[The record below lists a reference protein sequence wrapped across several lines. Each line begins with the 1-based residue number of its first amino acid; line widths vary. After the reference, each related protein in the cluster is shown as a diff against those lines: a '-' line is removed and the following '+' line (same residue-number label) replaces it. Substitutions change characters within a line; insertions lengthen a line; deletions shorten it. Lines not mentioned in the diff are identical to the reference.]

1 MTDLKNT
8 LRLPKLLLL
17 PAVFMLFCSF
27 DSCKK
32 KKQPVTTNDGTP
44 TTNCKIDYKAPRPLI
59 SYMRSGEFQYDW
71 FSGKM
76 DCEASDDSS
85 KFSFNVTLRMKK
97 DSAIWMLITD
107 PVIGIKIARVL
118 ITCDSVKFV
127 QYVTSNGLEEKCFKG
142 DFAILSK
149 LLQTDV
155 DLDMMQSLLVGNSVS
170 FYEEDEKLNSYIDK
184 DDCNYTLST
193 IRKRKLKKALDSPNP
208 PSDPFQTISLEPLTF
223 KILKIL
229 FIDAQNRTFTSTYSN
244 FQKVDSMS
252 FPNHA
257 IFYAKGVQKS
267 ARLEV
272 DYKKVSLAGPLEFP
286 FSFPEDCQPIPINDE
301 QQQPHH

>member
-272 DYKKVSLAGPLEFP
+272 DYKKISLAGPLEFP
-286 FSFPEDCQPIPINDE
+286 FAFPEDFQPIPIYDE